1 MKRNL
6 IAGLLVTAVSTI
18 SLTSVNAYAEE
29 VKFDLNSTYKQNEM
43 VPNTVSNSIRM
54 LGAQSPLV
62 QAYGLV
68 ILQQPDINV
77 SAMSSLTNHQKFAKK
92 NVEEWIDEYNPK
104 LINLNQQMMRYSKRF
119 NSYYSKL
126 YELAGKVNEDAQA
139 KEDFKNAYGKLLDQA
154 QTIQENMELTS
165 LELNRFKIGLD
176 KDSQNLSQKADV
188 AIQSLQGSNGDI
200 TQLRAD
206 IKRIHEEIQ
215 AELSIILNRPNEI
228 IKGSINIGK
237 EVFTITN
244 QAAQTKTLDF
254 VSISALSEEFINASD
269 SQTRQAAL
277 RIQQKQKE
285 LLPLIQKL
293 SETEIQATGIIFI
306 EDQVNSFTE
315 LIGRQVST
323 LDYLLNDWKV
333 LNSNMNQIKLNLE
346 TEKYTDKKSLQKD
359 LDKLKKLNDEIN
371 KQTNQYEDY
380 ITNIEV
386 H

>member
-6 IAGLLVTAVSTI
+6 ITGLLVTVVSTI
-18 SLTSVNAYAEE
+18 SLTSVNVYAEE
-29 VKFDLNSTYKQNEM
+29 VKFNLKPTYKQNEM

-54 LGAQSPLV
+54 LGAQSPLA

-68 ILQQPDINV
+68 ILQQPDIKVN
-77 SAMSSLTNHQKFAKK
+77 AMSSLTNHQKFAKK

-119 NSYYSKL
+119 SSYYSKL

-200 TQLRAD
+200 NQLRAD

-215 AELSIILNRPNEI
+215 AELSIILNRPNQI

-244 QAAQTKTLDF
+244 QAAQMKTVDF
-254 VSISALSEEFINASD
+254 VSISNLSEEFINASD

-285 LLPLIQKL
+285 LIPLIQKL

-323 LDYLLNDWKV
+323 LDYLRNDWKV

-346 TEKYTDKKSLQKD
+346 TEKYADKNSLQKD

>member
-6 IAGLLVTAVSTI
+6 IAGLLVTAVSTM

-29 VKFDLNSTYKQNEM
+29 VKFDLKSTYKEYGI
-43 VPNTVSNSIRM
+43 VPSTVSNSIRM
-54 LGAQSPLV
+54 LGAQSPLT

-68 ILQQPDINV
+68 ILQQPDIKV
-77 SAMSSLTNHQKFAKK
+77 DAMSSLTNHQKFAKK
-92 NVEEWIDEYNPK
+92 NVEEWMDEYNPK
-104 LINLNQQMMRYSKRF
+104 LINLNQQMMRYSTRF
-119 NSYYSKL
+119 SSYYNKL
-126 YELAGKVNEDAQA
+126 YELAGKVNDDAQA
-139 KEDFKNAYGKLLDQA
+139 KEEFINAYGKLLDQV
-154 QTIQENMELTS
+154 QTIHENMDQTS
-165 LELNRFKIGLD
+165 LELNRFKTGLD
-176 KDSQNLSQKADV
+176 KDSQSLSQKADV

-206 IKRIHEEIQ
+206 IKKIQEEIQ
-215 AELSIILNRPNEI
+215 AELSIILNRPNQI

-237 EVFTITN
+237 EVFTIIN
-244 QAAQTKTLDF
+244 QTAETKTLDF
-254 VSISALSEEFINASD
+254 VSIGALSEEFINSSD
-269 SQTRQAAL
+269 SQTKQAAL

-323 LDYLLNDWKV
+323 LDNLLNDWKV
-333 LNSNMNQIKLNLE
+333 INGNMNQIKLNIE
-346 TEKYTDKKSLQKD
+346 TEKYIDKKSLQKD
-359 LDKLKKLNDEIN
+359 LDKLKELNDEIN

>member
-6 IAGLLVTAVSTI
+6 ITGLLVTAVSTI
-18 SLTSVNAYAEE
+18 SLTSVNVYAEE
-29 VKFDLNSTYKQNEM
+29 VKFNLKPTYKQNEM

-54 LGAQSPLV
+54 LGAQSPLA

-68 ILQQPDINV
+68 ILQQPDIKVN
-77 SAMSSLTNHQKFAKK
+77 AMSSLTNHQKFAKK

-104 LINLNQQMMRYSKRF
+104 LINLNQQMMRYSTRF

-139 KEDFKNAYGKLLDQA
+139 KEDFKNAYGKLLDQV
-154 QTIQENMELTS
+154 QTIQENMDQTS
-165 LELNRFKIGLD
+165 LELNRFKTGLD
-176 KDSQNLSQKADV
+176 KDSQSLSQKADV

-215 AELSIILNRPNEI
+215 AELSIILNRPNQI

-254 VSISALSEEFINASD
+254 VSISALSDEFINASD
-269 SQTRQAAL
+269 SQTKQAAL

-285 LLPLIQKL
+285 LIPLIQKL

-346 TEKYTDKKSLQKD
+346 TEKYTDKNSLQKD
-359 LDKLKKLNDEIN
+359 LTKLKNLNDEIN
-371 KQTNQYEDY
+371 KQTNQYEEY

>member
-1 MKRNL
+1 MKKNL

-29 VKFDLNSTYKQNEM
+29 VKFGLKPTYKQNEM
-43 VPNTVSNSIRM
+43 VPNTISNSIRM
-54 LGAQSPLV
+54 LGAQSPLA

-68 ILQQPDINV
+68 ILQQPDIKVN
-77 SAMSSLTNHQKFAKK
+77 AMSSLTNHQKFAKK

-104 LINLNQQMMRYSKRF
+104 LINLNQQMMRYSKKF
-119 NSYYSKL
+119 NSYYSRL

-139 KEDFKNAYGKLLDQA
+139 KEDFKNAYGKLLDQV
-154 QTIQENMELTS
+154 QTIQENMDQSS
-165 LELNRFKIGLD
+165 LELNRFKTGLD
-176 KDSQNLSQKADV
+176 KDSQNLSQKADA

-200 TQLRAD
+200 NQLRAE

-215 AELSIILNRPNEI
+215 AELSIILNRPNQI

-244 QAAQTKTLDF
+244 QAAQMKTIDF

-285 LLPLIQKL
+285 LIPLIQKL

-346 TEKYTDKKSLQKD
+346 TEKYADKNSLQKD
-359 LDKLKKLNDEIN
+359 LDKFKKINDEIN
-371 KQTNQYEDY
+371 KQTNQYEEY